1 MKIYDFAASPNA
13 YRVRAVAYEL
23 GLAPTYVH
31 VNFATG
37 DTRTPEFLAK
47 NPNGRMPVLE
57 DEGFVLWESNAIIA
71 YLAAKHPEKGLI
83 PSDARGRAEV
93 DRWMFW
99 QVSDWNPAFE
109 KIVHEKLKPM
119 FGGGTPDEA
128 IIRDGVEQI
137 GKLAA
142 VLDGWLKDREYVAG
156 KLSVADFGLMGF
168 ASLRQ
173 VFGVDFSAHPN
184 VSAWLSRL
192 EARESCRRALADGTA
207 VWEAS
212 QKAQAQGPAGG
223 ST

>member
-1 MKIYDFAASPNA
+1 MKIYDSAASPNA

-23 GLAPTYVH
+23 GLTPSFVP
-31 VNFATG
+31 VNVG
-37 DTRTPEFLAK
+37 SDTRTPEFLAK

-57 DEGFVLWESNAIIA
+57 DEDFVLWESNAIIA

-83 PSDARGRAEV
+83 PSDPRGRAEV

-128 IIRDGVEQI
+128 NIRAGLEQVS
-137 GKLAA
+137 KVAA

-156 KLSVADFGLMGF
+156 ELSVADFGLLGF
-168 ASLRQ
+168 ASLRE
-173 VFGVDFSAHPN
+173 VFGVDFSAYPN
-184 VSAWLSRL
+184 VTAWLKRL
-192 EARESCRRALADGTA
+192 ETRESCRRAMADATA
-207 VWEAS
+207 AWEAS
-212 QKAQAQGPAGG
+212 QKAEGQKPSG
-223 ST
+223 